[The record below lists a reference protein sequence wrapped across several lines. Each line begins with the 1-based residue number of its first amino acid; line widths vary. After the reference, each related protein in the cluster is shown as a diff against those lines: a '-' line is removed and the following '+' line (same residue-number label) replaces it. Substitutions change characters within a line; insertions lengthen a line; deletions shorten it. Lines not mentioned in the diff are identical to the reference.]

1 MSKGVNVQR
10 CKKIN
15 NIYYTF
21 GHLKRLLFFYLLY
34 NIMADLER
42 ITNLE
47 QLEIGKTY
55 LFEYHKEFFENDF
68 DLMGQPMVSYLE
80 IY

>member
-1 MSKGVNVQR
+1 
-10 CKKIN
+10 
-15 NIYYTF
+15 
-21 GHLKRLLFFYLLY
+21 
-34 NIMADLER
+34 MADLER